1 MQPLGIF
8 WGCQIPARFPF
19 MEKALRLLWE
29 RLDLPV
35 REVEGFTCCPEK
47 ALVKN
52 LDPWVWILTAGRNL
66 AVAEAAGLKQ
76 LLVPCNGC
84 YSTLKTVWSHLL
96 ADPQLAE
103 RLNGAL
109 SEIGLKFRG
118 TLQVLHLAE
127 HLHDQ
132 LGPAQLRRGM
142 VKSLRG
148 MRLAVHYGCHM
159 IRPSHSLQ
167 FDDPLL
173 PTKFD
178 ALVEAL
184 GAKSIP
190 YPRKMTCCGGEYS
203 NVGQMEE
210 AMAMAR
216 AKLLELKERSVDGLV
231 VMCPACFMQFDGK
244 QYLMQRQGEALNVPV
259 FFYPEL
265 VGLAYGLDPE
275 ELGLGLHRI
284 EIEAFLTRWR
294 ERGEVLGKVAQ
305 AFDLDSLERC
315 INCQACSHDCPS
327 ALNGEGFEPHRL
339 LEEILAGRLEQVL
352 KEGGFWSCLEC
363 HTCSELCPQR
373 FGMETVF
380 TRLKSWAMAQ
390 GITPPTVRQA
400 IDIFEKTGKLGE
412 PQKAQ
417 RKKLN
422 LPEPTASGV
431 KQWKELLKRAEKG
444 KG

>member
-1 MQPLGIF
+1 MQQLGVF

-29 RLDLPV
+29 RLDLQV
-35 REVEGFTCCPEK
+35 GEVEGFTCCPEK

-52 LDPWVWILTAGRNL
+52 LDPWVWLLTAGRNL
-66 AVAEAAGLKQ
+66 ALAEAAGLRQ

-84 YSTLKTVWSHLL
+84 YSTLKTVRSHLK
-96 ADPQLAE
+96 ADPQTRD
-103 RLNGAL
+103 RLNRCL
-109 SEIGLKFRG
+109 SEIGLEFRG

-127 HLHDQ
+127 YLHDQ
-132 LGPAQLRRGM
+132 LGVAQLRGGM
-142 VKSLRG
+142 TRSLRG

-159 IRPSHSLQ
+159 IRPSHALQ

-190 YPRKMTCCGGEYS
+190 YPRKMMCCGGEYS
-203 NVGQMEE
+203 NVGQVEE
-210 AMAMAR
+210 AMALAR
-216 AKLLELKERSVDGLV
+216 EKLLELKGLSVDGLV
-231 VMCPACFMQFDGK
+231 IMCPACFMQFDGK
-244 QYLMQRQGEALNVPV
+244 QFLMQRQGEALNVPV

-275 ELGLGLHRI
+275 ELGLSMHRV
-284 EIEAFLTRWR
+284 ETAAFFARWR
-294 ERGEVLGKVAQ
+294 DCEETLVKVAQ
-305 AFDLDSLERC
+305 EFDLDSLERC
-315 INCQACSHDCPS
+315 ITCRACSHDCPS
-327 ALNGEGFEPHRL
+327 ALSIQGFDPHRL
-339 LEEILAGRLEQVL
+339 LEEILGGRMEQVL
-352 KEGGFWSCLEC
+352 EEGAFWSCLEC

-380 TRLKSWAMAQ
+380 TRLKARAISQ

-400 IDIFEKTGKLGE
+400 IEIFKKTGTLGE

-422 LPEPTASGV
+422 LPEPTAGGV
-431 KQWKELLKRAEKG
+431 KQWKELLKRAEKA
-444 KG
+444 KR